1 MNPEEMQSQDP
12 QMMDQAPQ
20 DQGQMQDPTQGLT
33 PDELAASLA
42 FASHQQSQFIPQD
55 EQEQPEQ
62 PAEEPQQ
69 EQQSL
74 RDQYPQEQ
82 AGDNSEQL
90 ASIKDEITKL
100 REEVKQAL
108 SEDDKDNEQEQD

>member
-1 MNPEEMQSQDP
+1 MNPEEMQS
-12 QMMDQAPQ
+12 
-20 DQGQMQDPTQGLT
+20 QDPTQGLT

-55 EQEQPEQ
+55 EQEQPV
-62 PAEEPQQ
+62 EEPHQ
-69 EQQSL
+69 EQNL

-82 AGDNSEQL
+82 VGDNSEQL